1 MTAPLESYVAR
12 VLSVFE
18 SYPDR
23 DAVVWGE
30 QRVSCAAAHET
41 VLALANAMRH
51 RGLVRGDRV
60 ALLVS
65 NRPEAVL
72 LQLAVHLIGCRL
84 VFVPPEPV
92 IGEQVAFLRR
102 ADATA
107 FVFHPHLARGAELA
121 EHAVAHHVFTLGPAD
136 TGEDLLALGAR
147 MPATAPDDIAG
158 PDDVSTVFYTGGTTG
173 RPKMVLHRHR
183 YYTGLTFGAARRK
196 AECPTPQRFLI
207 PTLVTHSSGHVA
219 SLTALLAEGTAVLM
233 DRFDAGTVIATIQ
246 REQITS
252 VVLHPPML
260 YQVLDHPELPADGFP
275 SLIRLHY
282 GGAPTAPARIRQAME
297 RFGPVLRQTYGMTE
311 VPVIT
316 LLEPADHAAL
326 APDRLG
332 ACGKPL
338 EGMVEVSVRDPE
350 GAEVPAGEVG
360 EVCVRGQLVM
370 AEYWKD
376 PEQTRVAMSGG
387 WLHTGDLGRFDP
399 DGYLYLV
406 DRANDVIISGLT
418 STAHNVYSNLLEDV
432 LARQPG
438 VRMAAAV
445 GLPDDVYGELVH
457 AVCVAEP
464 GMTVDV
470 AELRKRVLDELGEH
484 YVPKSIVFVDSLPWT
499 SIGKVDKKVLRNLV
513 AEAGAA

>member
-1 MTAPLESYVAR
+1 MSAEQESYVGR
-12 VLSVFE
+12 VLSIFE
-18 SYPDR
+18 SSPDR
-23 DAVVWGE
+23 DAVILGD
-30 QRVSCAAAHET
+30 QRISYAAAHKT
-41 VLALANAMRH
+41 VLRLANALRH
-51 RGLVRGDRV
+51 RGLIRGDRV
-60 ALLVS
+60 ALLVG

-84 VFVPPEPV
+84 VFVPPEPAV
-92 IGEQVAFLRR
+92 GEQVAFLRR
-102 ADATA
+102 AETTA
-107 FVFHPHLARGAELA
+107 FVFHPHLGRGAELA
-121 EHAVAHHVFTLGPAD
+121 GIANARHVFTLGPAD
-136 TGEDLLALGAR
+136 VGEDLLALAER
-147 MPATAPDDIAG
+147 MPATIPDDCAG
-158 PDDVSTVFYTGGTTG
+158 PEDVSTVFYTGGTTG
-173 RPKMVLHRHR
+173 RPKMVLHRHA

-196 AECPTPQRFLI
+196 AESPIPQRFLI

-219 SLTALLAEGTAVLM
+219 SLTSLLAEGTAVLM
-233 DRFDAGTVIATIQ
+233 DRFDAGRVIATIQ

-260 YQVLDHPELPADGFP
+260 YQVLDHPDLPADGFP
-275 SLIRLHY
+275 TLIRLHY

-316 LLEPADHAAL
+316 LMEPADHAAL

-332 ACGKPL
+332 SCGKPL
-338 EGMVEVSVRDPE
+338 AGMVEVSIRDSA
-350 GAEVPAGEVG
+350 AEVAIGEVG
-360 EVCVRGQLVM
+360 EVCVRGRMVM

-376 PEQTRVAMSGG
+376 PEQTRVAMSEG
-387 WLHTGDLGRFDP
+387 WLHTGDLGRFDQ
-399 DGYLYLV
+399 DGFLYLV

-438 VRMAAAV
+438 VRMGAAI
-445 GLPDDVYGELVH
+445 GLPDDMEGETVH

-484 YVPKSIVFVDSLPWT
+484 YVPRSITFVDSLPWT
-499 SIGKVDKKVLRNLV
+499 AIGKVDKKVLRSLV
-513 AEAGAA
+513 AGRT